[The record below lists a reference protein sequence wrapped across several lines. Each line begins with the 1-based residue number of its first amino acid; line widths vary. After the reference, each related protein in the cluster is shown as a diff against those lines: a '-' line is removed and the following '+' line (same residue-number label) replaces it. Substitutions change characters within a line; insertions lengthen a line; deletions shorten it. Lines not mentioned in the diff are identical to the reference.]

1 MCWHL
6 PKLLKREP
14 SKVNSL
20 VVTMFIAVVVIGI
33 GLLIFMGLTRRG
45 GRSLDQEKY
54 RSRWL
59 AVTQSVGDTPE
70 SWQFAIM
77 NADKLLDQ
85 ALKERGVLGET
96 MGERL
101 KNSKAYLSNID
112 SVWRAHKL
120 RNRIAHEDSVK
131 VSKRQTGEAL
141 KIFKRALTDVG
152 AL

>member
-1 MCWHL
+1 M
-6 PKLLKREP
+6 
-14 SKVNSL
+14 NSL
-20 VVTMFIAVVVIGI
+20 VITMFIVVVVIGI
-33 GLLIFMGLTRRG
+33 GLLIFMGMTRRG

-59 AVTQSVGDTPE
+59 AITQGMGETAE

-85 ALKERGVLGET
+85 ALKERGVSGET

-101 KNSKAYLSNID
+101 KNSKAHLSNVD

-120 RNRIAHEDSVK
+120 RNRIAHEDGVN
-131 VSKRQTGEAL
+131 VSKRQTNEAL
-141 KIFKRALTDVG
+141 KIFKKALTDVG

>member
-1 MCWHL
+1 M
-6 PKLLKREP
+6 
-14 SKVNSL
+14 NSL
-20 VVTMFIAVVVIGI
+20 VITMFIVVVVIGI
-33 GLLIFMGLTRRG
+33 GLLIFMGMTRRG

-59 AVTQSVGDTPE
+59 AITQGMGETAE

-85 ALKERGVLGET
+85 ALKERGVSGET

-101 KNSKAYLSNID
+101 KNSKAHLSNVD

-120 RNRIAHEDSVK
+120 RNRIAHEDGVK
-131 VSKRQTGEAL
+131 VSKRQTNEAL
-141 KIFKRALTDVG
+141 KIFKKALTDMG

>member
-1 MCWHL
+1 M
-6 PKLLKREP
+6 
-14 SKVNSL
+14 NSL
-20 VVTMFIAVVVIGI
+20 VITMFIVVVVIGI
-33 GLLIFMGLTRRG
+33 GLLIFMGMTRRG

-59 AVTQSVGDTPE
+59 AITQGMGETAE

-85 ALKERGVLGET
+85 ALKERGVAGET

-101 KNSKAYLSNID
+101 KNSKSHLSNVD

-120 RNRIAHEDSVK
+120 RNRIAHEDGIK

-141 KIFKRALTDVG
+141 KIFKKALTDVG